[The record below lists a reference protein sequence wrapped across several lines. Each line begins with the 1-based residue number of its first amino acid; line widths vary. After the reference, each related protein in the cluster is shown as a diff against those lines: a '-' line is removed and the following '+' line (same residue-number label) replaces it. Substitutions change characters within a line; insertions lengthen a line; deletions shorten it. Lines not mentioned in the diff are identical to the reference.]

1 MKVLPCDILL
11 IVASFAPFWVHV
23 RLPLS
28 RNWMLDFLGVM
39 HVTSVLAC
47 SLILVLASVARVLAV
62 SPSST
67 NCPPRNQCDFGRLPG
82 FWRDN
87 EWPQWQVVDSC
98 CRLEDLVGRSLSSP
112 ANFSHGGSVKA
123 SILIFGDSVERITLH
138 DLCEFADPALV
149 YLLSVVRAYN
159 LHGPLDT
166 AWCWLMLLTQS
177 LVPSLFVTLRLS
189 GS

>member
-1 MKVLPCDILL
+1 VRAAKFLPCNVLL
-11 IVASFAPFWVHV
+11 VVASFASFWVHM
-23 RLPLS
+23 RLPLG
-28 RNWMLDFLGVM
+28 RTYLYFLGVM

-47 SLILVLASVARVLAV
+47 SLIVVLFSVAHVLAV
-62 SPSST
+62 SPST
-67 NCPPRNQCDFGRLPG
+67 IDCPPRNQCDFGRLPG

-112 ANFSHGGSVKA
+112 ANFSHDDSVKA

-149 YLLSVVRAYN
+149 CLLPAFTCQGVQLYIVLWT
-159 LHGPLDT
+159 LHG
-166 AWCWLMLLTQS
+166 A
-177 LVPSLFVTLRLS
+177 
-189 GS
+189 GSCS